1 MNRPHQHPTAERL
14 AADAAALVR
23 TSSPGDWP
31 GGFVVVADRLPRGVC
46 GLAFGSGEGL
56 ASVYG
61 VRLAARAV
69 LLDPWKVAA
78 NPEAPT
84 TTEVVRFEAIAL
96 HEAAHTLTMAPV
108 DAERVAARLDELGTA
123 PAGYSAATLAGLHP
137 PRWAVAYW
145 LLASRAANYRR
156 ATRSLL
162 LDTAARDVAVYGYQ
176 RADLE
181 QLAHGVATDEP
192 LASRLVAGGAWDTL
206 LSDRLPDESTR
217 TNAIVAAGVSRGEKE
232 G

>member
-1 MNRPHQHPTAERL
+1 
-14 AADAAALVR
+14 
-23 TSSPGDWP
+23 
-31 GGFVVVADRLPRGVC
+31 VVADRLPRGVC

-56 ASVYG
+56 ARVYR

-84 TTEVVRFEAIAL
+84 ATEVVRFEAIAL
-96 HEAAHTLTMAPV
+96 HEAAHTLTMEPV

-156 ATRSLL
+156 GTGALL
-162 LDTAARDVAVYGYQ
+162 LDAAARDVALYGYQ

-181 QLAHGVATDEP
+181 QLARGVVADEP
-192 LASRLVAGGAWDTL
+192 LAARLVEGGAWDTL

-217 TNAIVAAGVSRGEKE
+217 ATAIVAGGIARKE
-232 G
+232 TEG